1 MGGVGKPYPF
11 SHATIRSEPMKVY
24 MVSFTSDDEP
34 IGLYQTLEIATLVG
48 HSYAHT
54 TRIVE
59 FEVLINCNARMWDN
73 VD

>member
-1 MGGVGKPYPF
+1 
-11 SHATIRSEPMKVY
+11 